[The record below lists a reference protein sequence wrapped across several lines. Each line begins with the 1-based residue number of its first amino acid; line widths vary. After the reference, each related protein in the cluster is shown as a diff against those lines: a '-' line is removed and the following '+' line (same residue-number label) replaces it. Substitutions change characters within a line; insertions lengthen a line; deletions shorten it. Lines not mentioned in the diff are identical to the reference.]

1 MQFKSIDNSKDI
13 AGSVSNNNLL
23 KKLTPQKETD
33 ESDVEIEL
41 MSPVKQNKLLKQI
54 KISTLKTLNLS

>member
-13 AGSVSNNNLL
+13 RVSNNNLL

-33 ESDVEIEL
+33 ESDVEIEM